1 MLHFLQKQ
9 NYIVLIPSQHTY
21 FYKVN
26 LPKNIKLS
34 KELLQLNYESYS
46 PFKPKEIIAIEEK
59 TNLLLWFCANTITA
73 PIAIPEDY
81 LLYLTLKKQHS
92 NAITLLETTR
102 FTKVIVIKNSQL
114 ENIFSTDNVNQSF
127 LQICTDEYGIENVVT
142 YTKDQYR
149 ALLKNSQKNLSLTL
163 LYKFF
168 RVDLQPKEL
177 LKKTIEKASYP
188 LSFLLIFSMAI
199 NFYHN
204 SSLEKEINLLTS
216 EYKNLQHKNQNLA
229 DALQKHNK
237 QMKFYQTF
245 VTQELLYPDPFTV
258 LQKLYK
264 VVEEERGS
272 SLYLLSAT
280 QGKLSVKIQTSKNPV
295 ELLNKLSALSEF
307 KSVLLGTTYRPKSQA
322 PIYTYNI
329 ELKPIGVQQ

>member
-1 MLHFLQKQ
+1 MIHFLQKQ
-9 NYIVLIPSQHTY
+9 NYIVLIPSQNTY
-21 FYKVN
+21 FHKVK

-34 KELLQLNYESYS
+34 KELLQLNYESSS
-46 PFKPKEIIAIEEK
+46 PFKPKEIIATEEK
-59 TNLLLWFCANTITA
+59 TNLLLWFCASVITA

-81 LLYLTLKKQHS
+81 LFYLTLKKQHA
-92 NAITLLETTR
+92 NAIIFLETAEL
-102 FTKVIVIKNSQL
+102 TKVIVIKNSQL
-114 ENIFSTDNVNQSF
+114 ENLFSIDNVNQKF
-127 LQICTDEYGIENVVT
+127 LQLCKDEYGIENIVT
-142 YTKDQYR
+142 YTKDQCTT
-149 ALLKNSQKNLSLTL
+149 LLQNSQKNLSLTL

-204 SSLEKEINLLTS
+204 SSLEKEIHSLTS
-216 EYKNLQHKNQNLA
+216 EYKNLQHKNQNLTNT
-229 DALQKHNK
+229 LQKHNK

-245 VTQELLYPDPFTV
+245 VAQELLYPDPFTV

-295 ELLNKLSALSEF
+295 KLLNKLSALREF

-329 ELKPIGVQQ
+329 ELKPIGAQ